1 MLTNI
6 DLSVFSSLDASVLFS
21 AFIIF
26 LLRVTDVTI
35 GTLRIGMLVRG
46 YRLLAGSLGFIE
58 SLIWLASV
66 AQVLSSLDEPIKA
79 VAYCAGFATGTML
92 GVTVERWLAMGK
104 SVMQV
109 IAPVGSPQ
117 VAPALREAGFVVT
130 VVNAEGRDG
139 NVRIAYSVIS
149 KKRQRQALDIVSK
162 LNPGAFITFEEVR
175 TAERYPALVP
185 QTHRPIHRMSLLRR

>member
-6 DLSVFSSLDASVLFS
+6 DLLDFSGLDASVLLS
-21 AFIIF
+21 ALMIF
-26 LLRVTDVTI
+26 GLRVTDVTI
-35 GTLRIGMLVRG
+35 GTLRIAMLVRG
-46 YRLLAGSLGFIE
+46 YRLVAGSLGFIE
-58 SLIWLASV
+58 SLIWLVSV

-104 SVMQV
+104 SVMQI

-139 NVRIAYSVIS
+139 SVRIAYSVIS
-149 KKRQRQALDIVSK
+149 KKRQRQALSIISEV
-162 LNPGAFITFEEVR
+162 NPKAFVTFEEVR
-175 TAERYPALVP
+175 TAEHYPTLSQ
-185 QTHRPIHRMSLLRR
+185 QTNRPFSRVSLLRR

>member
-6 DLSVFSSLDASVLFS
+6 DLLDFSGLDASVLLSALMIFS
-21 AFIIF
+21 
-26 LLRVTDVTI
+26 LRVIDVTI
-35 GTLRIGMLVRG
+35 GTLRIAMLVRG
-46 YRLLAGSLGFIE
+46 YRLVAGSLGFIE
-58 SLIWLASV
+58 SLIWLVSV

-139 NVRIAYSVIS
+139 SVRIAYSVIS
-149 KKRQRQALDIVSK
+149 KKRQKHALGIVSQ
-162 LNPGAFITFEEVR
+162 LNPKAFVTFEEVR
-175 TAERYPALVP
+175 TAEHYPAHAP
-185 QTHRPIHRMSLLRR
+185 QGHRPLFRMSLLRR

>member
-6 DLSVFSSLDASVLFS
+6 HLLDFSGLDISVLLS
-21 AFIIF
+21 ALAIF
-26 LLRVTDVTI
+26 GLRVTDVTI

-46 YRLLAGSLGFIE
+46 YRLMAGLLGFVE
-58 SLIWLASV
+58 SLIWLVSV

-79 VAYCAGFATGTML
+79 VAYCAGFAAGTML

-109 IAPVGSPQ
+109 IAPVSSPQ
-117 VAPALREAGFVVT
+117 VAPALREAGFVDT

-149 KKRQRQALDIVSK
+149 KKRQRQALEIIGQ
-162 LNPGAFITFEEVR
+162 LNPKAFVTFEEVR
-175 TAERYPALVP
+175 TAEHYSALAP
-185 QTHRPIHRMSLLRR
+185 QRHRPLFRMSLLRR

>member
-6 DLSVFSSLDASVLFS
+6 DFSAFGSLDASVLLS
-21 AFIIF
+21 ALMIF
-26 LLRVTDVTI
+26 ALRVTDVTI

-46 YRLLAGSLGFIE
+46 YRLLAGLLGFIE
-58 SLIWLASV
+58 SLIWLVSV

-79 VAYCAGFATGTML
+79 IAYCAGFATGTML

-117 VAPALREAGFVVT
+117 VAPTLREAGFVVT

-139 NVRIAYSVIS
+139 SVRIAYSVIS
-149 KKRQRQALDIVSK
+149 KKRQAQALGIVSK
-162 LNPGAFITFEEVR
+162 LNPEAFITFEEVR
-175 TAERYPALVP
+175 TAERYTAHAA
-185 QTHRPIHRMSLLRR
+185 QTNRNVGKFHLLRR